1 LEDVSLF
8 GKQFFCIAF
17 HHGISIYLITFYIHN
32 MVQVNSRALLLAFLF
47 IFISVS
53 AVNAQEN
60 AMGDS
65 IVKAFFNDNDSNKI
79 TKNDYAQSSENAFQ
93 LLNGAQTEA
102 VLNWIVLEAQ
112 RKSVA
117 NRKIVRI
124 LRKELKQHSNSGFRN
139 LQLYNN
145 MLEDIQAEN
154 IRISKIFDDEE
165 NKLEEAKRTIKTIT
179 QDSIIRHMIQQS
191 ALDTNKRRN
200 RTKKLKA
207 EYTYTVGLIKTSLDS
222 IHRWNSS
229 ASFQSIMI
237 SELLQKTDSI
247 MKQSSIQA
255 WKGDCVHLWD
265 AKVKMGVVD
274 TTGNDLAGGTDGNQK
289 IVNYYVGKNLS
300 SILWIPFFIFLVFL
314 RWIWKNYKRIGTVP
328 DLLNDEKIQFIK
340 RSRILL
346 SVIVS
351 LSLFPLLDV
360 HAPWFY
366 LLLSQCLIIGC
377 VTFFFWQ
384 RERRAIIPIWLVFFG
399 LLVGISVANSFEPDL
414 LQRIT
419 LVLINI
425 VSIVAAIF
433 LFPKIKYMPQIP
445 RTIRIVTFVYIAL
458 NTLALFANLFGRVII
473 SEALTNTAIIGLT
486 QIITLSV
493 LIEAVIEA
501 LYLQLLASRIKR
513 NISTDFEY
521 KETLKSIHKPLFIF
535 VLLIWLMMFTANLY
549 MYEMI
554 RDGISQLLTMSLSLG
569 SLSFSIGNML
579 LFFIIIWMA
588 HLLQQYIGTFFGDSE
603 SDDDLESKKQR
614 SRMMVLKLVVICLG
628 YLLAVAVSG
637 LPLDKITI
645 ILGALGVGV
654 GMGLQSIVNN
664 FVSGVVLIFDRPLQI
679 GDSIEV
685 GTNKGKVK
693 TIGIRASTLLTPDG
707 AEVIIPNGDI
717 LSSPITNWTL
727 SNNQRRV
734 ELEFKLKTDESKD
747 AVIELIKTSLES
759 YDEIVADREPT
770 FLLEDVKDN
779 EIKLKVYFWCNNIS
793 KADYIRSEVRYLLY
807 GEFHKRGIVVL

>member
-1 LEDVSLF
+1 M
-8 GKQFFCIAF
+8 I
-17 HHGISIYLITFYIHN
+17 
-32 MVQVNSRALLLAFLF
+32 QVNSRALILGFLF
-47 IFISVS
+47 ILTFAS
-53 AVNAQEN
+53 AVDAQKDGV
-60 AMGDS
+60 GDS

-93 LLNGAQTEA
+93 LLNGAQAEA

-112 RKSVA
+112 RKSIA
-117 NRKIVRI
+117 NRKIVRV

-154 IRISKIFDDEE
+154 IRISEIFDEEE
-165 NKLEEAKRTIKTIT
+165 NKLEEAKRKIKTIT

-191 ALDTNKRRN
+191 VLDTTKRRN

-207 EYTYTVGLIKTSLDS
+207 EYTYTSELIKTSLDS
-222 IHRWNSS
+222 IQRWSS
-229 ASFQSIMI
+229 AASFQSIMI

-247 MKQSSIQA
+247 MQQSSLQA
-255 WKGDCVHLWD
+255 WKGDCVDLWD
-265 AKVKMGVVD
+265 AKVKVGVVD
-274 TTGNDLAGGTDGNQK
+274 TTGNDIAGGTDGNQK
-289 IVNYYVGKNLS
+289 IVKYYVGKNLS
-300 SILWIPFFIFLVFL
+300 SILWIPFFIFLIFL
-314 RWIWKNYKRIGTVP
+314 RWIWKNYKRVTTSSNT
-328 DLLNDEKIQFIK
+328 DLRNDEKIQFIK

-346 SVIVS
+346 SIIVS

-366 LLLSQCLIIGC
+366 LLLSQCVIIGC

-384 RERRAIIPIWLVFFG
+384 GKSRAVIPIWLVFFG

-419 LVLINI
+419 LVLINVI
-425 VSIVAAIF
+425 SIVAAIF
-433 LFPKIKYMPQIP
+433 LLPKIKYMPQLP
-445 RTIRIVTFVYIAL
+445 RTIRVITFVYILL
-458 NTLALFANLFGRVII
+458 NALALLANLFGRVII
-473 SEALTNTAIIGLT
+473 AEALTNTAIIALT

-493 LIEAVIEA
+493 LVEAIIEA

-513 NISTDFEY
+513 GISTDFEY
-521 KETLKSIHKPLFIF
+521 QETLKSIHKPLFVF
-535 VLLIWLMMFTANLY
+535 VLLVWLIMFTANLY
-549 MYEMI
+549 MYEMFK
-554 RDGISQLLTMSLSLG
+554 DGITKLLTMSLSLG

-588 HLLQQYIGTFFGDSE
+588 HLLQQYIGTFFGDGE

-614 SRMMVLKLVVICLG
+614 SRMMVVKLVVICFG

-685 GTNKGKVK
+685 GANKGKVK

-734 ELEFKLKTDESKD
+734 ELEFKLKTEESKD

-793 KADYIRSEVRYLLY
+793 KADHIRSEVRYLLY
-807 GEFHKRGIVVL
+807 GEFHKRGIVVI